1 MKNRLFA
8 LSAILVAATAFAAPI
23 ELISPRTG
31 ETVCLSAPERRAFLE
46 KSLEECRVVF
56 DAYPCTC
63 TCEKVEAYVKAFGF
77 TDADIAKFRSIM
89 LED

>member
-1 MKNRLFA
+1 MKNRFIA

-23 ELISPRTG
+23 ELISPRAG
-31 ETVCLSAPERRAFLE
+31 ETVCLSSPE
-46 KSLEECRVVF
+46 
-56 DAYPCTC
+56 
-63 TCEKVEAYVKAFGF
+63 F

>member
-1 MKNRLFA
+1 MKNRLIV

-23 ELISPRTG
+23 ELISPRAG
-31 ETVCLSAPERRAFLE
+31 ETVCLSTPERRTFLE
-46 KSLEECRVVF
+46 KSREECRVVF
-56 DAYPCTC
+56 DAYPGTC
-63 TCEKVEAYVKAFGF
+63 TREKVEAYVKARGF